1 MMRSVTWLRHP
12 GRTGCETAVCVRTPP
27 GPPGEEPSPHR
38 GWTRRARGLGV
49 PRVILGT
56 LVTSICLA
64 AALTGQALAA
74 ADQAAPSAA
83 GIDAG
88 TEYARAPVTLDGE
101 ELFSVRG
108 VEAYPADT
116 RAQAIGGRIT
126 AMAADRAVSVEAL
139 RLVESERGT
148 DILAGDRFLM
158 TVTDAD
164 AKRDGVT
171 HQFMASAVRRRIA
184 DAVASYRSE
193 RTPKALLIKTGVA
206 AGATLVAWLLL
217 LGVRRAFRWIDA
229 FLGRRAKGAV
239 EGLETQAF
247 RLIQAKQLVAALHG
261 LVVSLRVLAIVAVVY
276 AYLQVVLEL
285 YPWSRPLS
293 RHLTAM
299 FLDPLA
305 SMGVSFLEALP
316 NLVFLVVLTL
326 LTRYFLRLLK
336 LFFSGVEKGTVAL
349 AGFDPDWAWPT
360 YRIIRL
366 LVVAF
371 AVVVAYPYIPG
382 SRSAAFQGV
391 SIFIGVIF
399 SLGSSSL
406 IANLIAGY
414 SMTYRRTFRV
424 GDRIQVGDVM
434 GDVTESGLMVT
445 RVRTPKNEE
454 VVVPNSSILS
464 NHIVNYS
471 ALATQHGLILHTT
484 VGIGYETPWRQVEA
498 MLIMAAERTPGLLR
512 EPPPFVLQKNLGD
525 FCVTYEINAHCD
537 NAQAMARLYTDLH
550 RNILDLFNEY
560 GVQIMTPAYEG
571 DPHQPKV
578 VPREQWFTAPAR
590 SPETRPPTAHGTQ
603 P

>member
-1 MMRSVTWLRHP
+1 MRSAAGLRRA
-12 GRTGCETAVCVRTPP
+12 GRTGCETAACVRILP
-27 GPPGEEPSPHR
+27 GPHAEEPSPHR
-38 GWTRRARGLGV
+38 GRAHRGRGPGPTRL
-49 PRVILGT
+49 IFGT
-56 LVTSICLA
+56 LVTSICLV
-64 AALTGQALAA
+64 AALTGPARAA

-83 GIDAG
+83 GIEAEA
-88 TEYARAPVTLDGE
+88 EYARAPVTLDGE
-101 ELFSVRG
+101 TLFSVRG
-108 VEAYPADT
+108 VEAYPADK
-116 RAQAIGGRIT
+116 RAQVIGGRIR
-126 AMAADRAVSVEAL
+126 AMAADRSMSMEAL

-158 TVTDAD
+158 TVTGAD

-171 HQFMASAVRRRIA
+171 TQFMARAVRQRIA
-184 DAVASYRSE
+184 DAVEAYRSE
-193 RTPKALLIKTGVA
+193 RTPKSLLIRTGFA
-206 AGATLVAWLLL
+206 MGATVAAWLLF
-217 LGVRRAFRWIDA
+217 LGVRRVFGWIDEL
-229 FLGRRAKGAV
+229 FGRRAKGAI

-247 RLIQAKQLVAALHG
+247 RLIQAKQLVTALHG

-276 AYLQVVLEL
+276 VYLQVLLEL

-293 RHLTAM
+293 RKLSAI
-299 FLDPLA
+299 FLDPLG
-305 SMGVSFLEALP
+305 SMGASFLDALP
-316 NLVFLVVLTL
+316 NLVFLGILIL
-326 LTRYFLRLLK
+326 LTRYLLKLLK
-336 LFFSGVEKGTVAL
+336 LFFTGVEKGAIAF

-360 YRIIRL
+360 YRIIRP

-382 SRSAAFQGV
+382 SQSAAFQGV

-454 VVVPNSSILS
+454 VVVPNSSILN

-471 ALATQHGLILHTT
+471 ALAKQDGLILHTT

-537 NAQAMARLYTDLH
+537 NPQAMARLYTDLH
-550 RNILDLFNEY
+550 RHILDLFNEY

-578 VPREQWFTAPAR
+578 VPREQWFAAPAR
-590 SPETRPPTAHGTQ
+590 APETRPPTAPGAQ